1 MNVFERHDLI
11 RRRPEVP
18 TGKALM
24 GIDHG
29 SKTLGIA
36 VSDSLWM
43 TSTPLGTVGRKKFS
57 KDIQEI
63 KLMLQGREIG
73 AVILGLPR
81 EMDGG
86 LGPRAQ
92 SVADY
97 ASSLEEFWQ
106 LPCLLWEERLTSAE
120 AERAMLKADLSRA
133 RRSQLIDSHAAAIIL
148 QSALDRLSNP

>member
-1 MNVFERHDLI
+1 MNVFDRHDLI
-11 RRRPEVP
+11 HRRAEIPA
-18 TGKALM
+18 GKALM

-43 TSTPLGTVGRKKFS
+43 TATALGTVARKKFTL
-57 KDIQEI
+57 DLNEI
-63 KLMLQGREIG
+63 NKMLQGRVIG

-97 ASSLEEFWQ
+97 ASTLEQQWQ

-120 AERAMLKADLSRA
+120 AERAMLEADLSRA
-133 RRSQLIDSHAAAIIL
+133 KRSELIDSHAAAIIL
-148 QSALDRLSNP
+148 QSALDRLHHP